1 MCSQQI
7 WIISNIDQN
16 PHTCTCIFTMYMYI
30 NSCFTSHIVYIWSYA
45 LCAQTFG
52 YMFIVDIIIY
62 MYHHKLNNFNM
73 EIMFGITAY
82 II

>member
-1 MCSQQI
+1 
-7 WIISNIDQN
+7 
-16 PHTCTCIFTMYMYI
+16 MYMYI
-30 NSCFTSHIVYIWSYA
+30 NSCLLLTLFIFEVMHCVPKH
-45 LCAQTFG
+45 LD
-52 YMFIVDIIIY
+52 MFIVDIIIY